1 MGITCGVDW
10 TEDHHDVVVMDDLG
24 MVLEGRRIDAGVD
37 GYADLLAPI
46 ADHGV
51 PRHARRSP
59 WRRTRT
65 SWCSPCGL
73 RASPSTRST
82 QELSPATANATIR
95 LGRSPTTAT
104 PPVLAEILRTDRHQ
118 HRPLPA
124 TSDHALTIKALA
136 RQHQEAI
143 WALHQTTS
151 RLRSMLLE
159 FYPQALKAF
168 PNLNHKAALTIL
180 AAVPTP
186 TAAQRM
192 TSRRVV
198 ALLHR
203 CGRRNDQDLVAR
215 ILTELKAP
223 ALRQPPSV
231 EEAMGL
237 AAKALID
244 ILTQMHARCG
254 QPQRRARRAVLPTRA
269 GTSAHLGTRARDCAR
284 RKDPRRSRR
293 RPGSVQDPGKSSS
306 VRRHGAR
313 HASIRAIQLRQSPQ
327 GPQQTTR
334 RRMPLVGVLDPD
346 QESRCPRP
354 LRPSPD
360 HRRHPQRR
368 VAEPG
373 EQVIGPT
380 LVVHPE
386 PAALGRVSRLA
397 DGVLKLPGS
406 RRLTLDWRGM
416 STSAAGQAGSTSPSS
431 STSMPSGSS
440 PGTPPRS
447 RTSSW

>member
-244 ILTQMHARCG
+244 ILTQMHAAVASLNDALAEQFSQHALAPVLTSAPG
-254 QPQRRARRAVLPTRA
+254 LGTVLAARILAEVGDDPDRFKTPASLRVFAGTAPVTRA
-269 GTSAHLGTRARDCAR
+269 SGRSSYVKARKVRSKRLGDACHWWAFSTLT
-284 RKDPRRSRR
+284 
-293 RPGSVQDPGKSSS
+293 KSP
-306 VRRHGAR
+306 GAR
-313 HASIRAIQLRQSPQ
+313 AHY
-327 GPQQTTR
+327 
-334 RRMPLVGVLDPD
+334 
-346 QESRCPRP
+346 
-354 LRPSPD
+354 D
-360 HRRHPQRR
+360 HRRT
-368 VAEPG
+368 
-373 EQVIGPT
+373 IGDT
-380 LVVHPE
+380 HN
-386 PAALGRVSRLA
+386 AALRNLANKLLGRLWWCIQNQ
-397 DGVLKLPGS
+397 LP
-406 RRLTLDWRGM
+406 WEE
-416 STSAAGQAGSTSPSS
+416 SAAWLTASS
-431 STSMPSGSS
+431 SSQAAAA
-440 PGTPPRS
+440 
-447 RTSSW
+447 